1 MIADDTNNNKNKVAR
16 KVNLYHWRKP
26 QKERAEMHPSPHV
39 GGGKGGGKHRLC
51 EHKVRFRGM
60 VAVALTSIVMKKVL
74 RRYCRTALGW
84 AEVRRWS
91 HPEMM

>member
-16 KVNLYHWRKP
+16 KVNLYHRRNPKRTERKCVH
-26 QKERAEMHPSPHV
+26 RRTSV
-39 GGGKGGGKHRLC
+39 GGGGRESTGC
-51 EHKVRFRGM
+51 VSIRFRGM
-60 VAVALTSIVMKKVL
+60 VAAALTSRGMKKVL

-84 AEVRRWS
+84 AEVRKWS